1 MTLLEHHKVYAM
13 LAGPYDTWTALN
25 LSWNTPLRSKFGAE
39 NPRFE
44 IAVGEGPHFDCANFR
59 VSSHTDFF
67 QRRLSQTGVNAEWCL
82 LSIRPGHS

>member
-1 MTLLEHHKVYAM
+1 MTLSEHHKVYAM
-13 LAGPYDTWTALN
+13 LAAPYDTWTALN

-39 NPRFE
+39 NLRFE
-44 IAVGEGPHFDCANFR
+44 IAVGGGPHFDCANFR
-59 VSSHTDFF
+59 ASFHTDFF